1 MREVMSV
8 PRFFVPD
15 AGDAGQLVTL
25 PDDEAHHLRHVLRLG
40 AGAELAV
47 FDGRGHEWTGRVARA
62 EKRGPVVVELLD
74 VVKPVPEPSVR
85 VTLGMGLV
93 KGEHMDAIVRD
104 ATALGVSEIAPFLS
118 DHVAVPSQ
126 AWKKSTPEVR
136 WHRVAVAAAKQCG
149 RAVVPA
155 IAPLQ
160 PFAALLDRADAG
172 LRLMAVEP
180 AMSAGTTTT
189 LGPLARLESTLVLVG
204 PEGGWSERE
213 VQLARERGVALINL
227 GPRRLTA
234 ELAPVVLLSAL
245 RTLWG
250 W

>member
-1 MREVMSV
+1 MGIFHSA

-15 AGDAGQLVTL
+15 AQASGQPVALS
-25 PDDEAHHLRHVLRLG
+25 DDEAHHLRHVLRLG

-47 FDGRGHEWTGRVARA
+47 FDGRGHEWKGRVARA
-62 EKRGPVVVELLD
+62 EKRGPVMVELLETAT
-74 VVKPVPEPSVR
+74 PAPEPSVR
-85 VTLGMGLV
+85 VTLGMGLA
-93 KGEHMDAIVRD
+93 KGEHMDAVVRD
-104 ATALGVSEIAPFLS
+104 ATALGVAEIAPFLS

-126 AWKKSTPEVR
+126 AWKNSTPAVR

-155 IAPLQ
+155 IAPMA
-160 PFAALLDRADAG
+160 PFVALLERDIAG
-172 LRLMAVEP
+172 VRLMAVEP
-180 AMSAGTTTT
+180 AMAGGTAAT
-189 LGPLARLESTLVLVG
+189 LGSLARPSSTLVLVG
-204 PEGGWSERE
+204 PEGGWSDRE
-213 VQLARERGVALINL
+213 IQLARERGVALITL

>member
-1 MREVMSV
+1 MREFMSV
-8 PRFFVPD
+8 PRFFAPD
-15 AGDAGQLVTL
+15 AHTEGQSLAL

-40 AGAELAV
+40 VGAELAV
-47 FDGRGHEWTGRVARA
+47 FDGHGHEWKARVASAAR
-62 EKRGPVVVELLD
+62 RGPVTIDLLEAAR
-74 VVKPVPEPSVR
+74 PAPEPAVR

-118 DHVAVPSQ
+118 DHVAVPSR
-126 AWKKSTPEVR
+126 AWKKSTPEAR

-155 IAPLQ
+155 IAPIQ
-160 PFAALLDRADAG
+160 PFAALLDRESAG

-213 VQLARERGVALINL
+213 LQLARERGVALINL